1 MKFKHNKRRNT
12 AFLYEI
18 LVRELVKS
26 AMKKDE
32 GRKKTTIDV
41 MKRFFNADAPL
52 GKELKV
58 YKALYETTNLSAID
72 AERLLIEAKRTFFGT
87 GFVSPEEVYDEQS
100 QLIATIN
107 KKLSPSVFT
116 NFVPNYKSLATI
128 QQVFSKDVSIPN
140 RIMLERK
147 ILDDL
152 SAKKLIVEKK
162 EDKVKI
168 NDLAIKTAV
177 KIFNKKY
184 ENLSE
189 NQKILIS
196 KFLVK
201 NEETEAELKLFVAE
215 ELSRIKN
222 KLSSSLTIKEFQE
235 DAIMK
240 NKAQKTLFLIE
251 EVLKNEIG
259 EEEASLILKLQEL
272 EKELG

>member
-32 GRKKTTIDV
+32 GRKKTTLDV

-87 GFVSPEEVYDEQS
+87 GFVTPEQVYDEQS

>member
-87 GFVSPEEVYDEQS
+87 GFVTPEQVYDEQS

-201 NEETEAELKLFVAE
+201 NEETEADLKLFVAE

-240 NKAQKTLFLIE
+240 NKAQKTLLLIE

>member
-32 GRKKTTIDV
+32 GRKKTTLDV

-87 GFVSPEEVYDEQS
+87 GFVTPEQVYDEQS

-201 NEETEAELKLFVAE
+201 NEETEADLKLFVAE

-240 NKAQKTLFLIE
+240 NKAQKTLLLIE

>member
-87 GFVSPEEVYDEQS
+87 GFVTPEQVYDEQS

-201 NEETEAELKLFVAE
+201 NEETEADLKLFVAE

>member
-201 NEETEAELKLFVAE
+201 NEETEADLKLFVAE

>member
-18 LVRELVKS
+18 LVRELVKI

-87 GFVSPEEVYDEQS
+87 GFVTPEQVYDEQS

-201 NEETEAELKLFVAE
+201 NEETEADLKLFVAE

-240 NKAQKTLFLIE
+240 NKAQKTLLLIE